1 MRSNSS
7 DTLQGNLSGRPGAF
21 ILLLKA
27 IRPIEWIKN
36 VFVLAPLFFSGQ
48 GKDFDKLFVVGAV
61 FLAFCCVSSAMYLF
75 NDINDREL
83 DRLHP
88 SKRDRPIASG
98 KLSVGLAATA
108 AAFLACSGLLFVAF
122 QPLVLVLLL
131 AYGLINVFY
140 SLWLKHIVI
149 VDIFC
154 IAAGFVLR
162 VFAGGAAIGVSP
174 SSWLILAT
182 FLLSLF
188 LALAKRRHEILISEA
203 GSSEH
208 RPVLEQYNLKL
219 VDELISVVTPV
230 TLITYVLYTLDPSTA
245 SHFNAQHL
253 YLTSVFVVFGIFR
266 YLYLIHRMKLGG
278 APAELL
284 TKDMPLL
291 VAIICWIAS
300 FFLIVYIA

>member
-1 MRSNSS
+1 MSLNRSDLPKQNQSLS
-7 DTLQGNLSGRPGAF
+7 LGTLPFLFS
-21 ILLLKA
+21 A
-27 IRPIEWIKN
+27 IRPIEWVKN

-48 GKDFDKLFVVGAV
+48 GKDFDNLFAVGTV
-61 FLAFCCVSSAMYLF
+61 FLGFCCVSSAIYLF

-83 DRLHP
+83 DRFHP
-88 SKRDRPIASG
+88 RKRKRPIASG
-98 KLSVGLAATA
+98 ELSVRLAATVA
-108 AAFLACSGLLFVAF
+108 TILASTGLLFVAF
-122 QPLVLVLLL
+122 QPRVLVFLL

-182 FLLSLF
+182 LLLSLF

-203 GSSEH
+203 SVSAH

-230 TLITYVLYTLDPSTA
+230 TLITYVLYTLDPSTT
-245 SHFNAQHL
+245 SRFNTKQL

-266 YLYLIHRMKLGG
+266 YLYLIHRMQLGG
-278 APAELL
+278 APVELL

-300 FFLIVYIA
+300 FFLIVYIT